1 MKLTRFKLC
10 LALSFVALATLVQ
23 SVQADTVSGI
33 IDNVTA
39 PQVSMNL
46 RNWCPLNIPPAYA
59 PPGGILTLGARATQF
74 QVQRTGGTFQGDLM
88 GNVPGRF
95 AAFCLEPLQP
105 AAVGTN
111 KTYTLQSLS
120 AGSTDIGG
128 MGAQRA
134 GMIRELFGR
143 FYPDFSKSLTQEQS
157 AALQMATWEILREKI
172 DPSSCTVMPLAY
184 SDLDVTVAH
193 GDIFFTYAT
202 DGSIALAQS
211 YLNALNGSGPMASGL
226 AALTLPEV
234 QGQPS
239 QDLLVQVIPE
249 PSTSLLMG
257 LGAVGFWWIQKR
269 KRSATPS

>member
-1 MKLTRFKLC
+1 MKRLRIHYC
-10 LALSFVALATLVQ
+10 LAALTVVLAALSQNAY
-23 SVQADTVSGI
+23 ADTVTAI

-59 PPGGILTLGARATQF
+59 PPSGILTMGARATQF
-74 QVQRTGGTFQGDLM
+74 RVQRTGGTFQGELL

-120 AGSTDIGG
+120 MGSTDIGG

-143 FYPDFSKSLTQEQS
+143 FYPDFSKSITQEQS
-157 AALQMATWEILREKI
+157 AALQIATWEILRENI
-172 DPSSCTVMPLAY
+172 DPNTCTVMPLSY
-184 SDLDVTVAH
+184 SDLDVTDTSS
-193 GDIFFTYAT
+193 DIFFSYAT

-211 YLNALNGSGPMASGL
+211 YLDALNGSGPMAFGL

-239 QDLLVQVIPE
+239 QDLLVQFVPE
-249 PSTSLLMG
+249 PSTWILMG
-257 LGAVGFWWIQKR
+257 VGIVGLFWHRNRTKAR
-269 KRSATPS
+269 LAA